1 MLSTRKYLFG
11 TTVLAGVL
19 TLSAPAFAQSSAP
32 AQDDQ
37 STQVE
42 EIVVTGSRIR
52 RDPTTAPT
60 PLIQVDREQLLSA
73 GQATLI
79 DYLAQIPALSNSQIP
94 TDNVGSV
101 LNAQGLNIAN
111 LRALGNNRTLTLID
125 GRRQVGSVGGSLAV
139 SVNTIPRL
147 LIENIEIITGG
158 ASSVYGADAVAGV
171 INFTLR
177 KDFEGVELDLY
188 GNQLSR
194 YGDNYGRRASLLVG
208 KNFFDDRLN
217 LYGFG
222 EYERLDAVGTL
233 DLGFLADAC
242 AVVGVD
248 ADPTAAAAGLP
259 VDDAIDNRVFCGLN
273 TISRPRG
280 GQTTIANAQQP
291 SALNNP
297 LVGVTNCTTFTQST
311 CYSVDPAKTW
321 VFPQGGSARLAN
333 FGQRIGNVGASRTLN
348 IGGDGE
354 NPAFFNQADRTGS
367 VEAQRYQTGANF
379 RLTDSIS
386 GILEAKY
393 IKESTFAVAQ
403 PTFFDFYLND
413 AAYAANETNGRTG
426 ITPSNQNQV
435 LRVSD
440 NAFLPAA
447 LRAAILGNT
456 VTNYNNPTVTGA
468 GTPLAAS
475 TVAPWARHVTFGEDR
490 SQDNVREL
498 QRFVAG
504 LSGQHGDVGPIR
516 NLNWDLAYTYSK
528 LENANKEMAV
538 DTQRYVLGADA
549 VVDTAG
555 IVNGRPGEIVCR
567 VQILAKTNVA
577 FTNATTGL
585 GGIRDW
591 STKAGQTPGT
601 YGDLRSRAEGRAA
614 IEQCRPINVFGQGA
628 ADPAALAVTYAAVTV
643 RQTNE
648 QENLIGSVSGQL
660 WDFWGAGAIGVA
672 VGGEY
677 RRESTEGIG
686 RSRDTGDRQLFL
698 NTSPDQ
704 PRVEYETTE
713 VFAELSLPLFRDSWL
728 GQYAELS
735 GSYRYSDYTTVG
747 ETDVYGVNLVYR
759 PVSDFAIK
767 SSYNTSV
774 RVPTLSENFSPQSQT
789 FANGFADPCA
799 TSAITSSTLAADI
812 RANRI
817 ANCTALAAAKGLTY
831 DFGGTTLD
839 PNDDYAPIYSSGV
852 AGVNGGNPFLTPEE
866 STSFTFST
874 VWTPSFVPNFSLVL
888 DYYEIQID
896 QVIASVTAQTAAT
909 NCVSGPGLNTGA
921 CNTIFRRVAPV
932 SGTSAADRS
941 EAFKVGAPAGDPL
954 GGFIQGS
961 INYAKR
967 TVRGMDF
974 TATYSLD
981 TEEMFG
987 RNFGRFRTSL
997 NGSWLIEQKQFNN
1010 IDNPNDFTEFAS
1022 TLQVGGSFPRVR
1034 FSNTLVWSP
1043 NDLVDLTWVVDW
1055 QTAQDII
1062 QARDQV
1068 ANIDNRP
1075 LDYYNTGNFTRHDF
1089 GARFNVRDDLTLRVG
1104 LSNAFD
1110 ARQRDILG
1118 ATLYSNYDPY
1128 GRRFNVSLNYRPW

>member
-1 MLSTRKYLFG
+1 MLTTRKYLFG

-19 TLSAPAFAQSSAP
+19 TMSAPAFAQSSQP
-32 AQDDQ
+32 AQDEA

-42 EIVVTGSRIR
+42 EVVVTGSRIR
-52 RDPTTAPT
+52 RDPTTSPT
-60 PLIQVDREQLLSA
+60 PLIQIKREELLA
-73 GQATLI
+73 TGQATLI

-94 TDNVGSV
+94 TDNVGGV

-111 LRALGNNRTLTLID
+111 LRALGTNRTLTLID

-177 KDFEGVELDLY
+177 KDFEGLELDLY

-217 LYGFG
+217 LYAFG
-222 EYERLDAVGTL
+222 EYEKLDGVGTL
-233 DLGFLADAC
+233 DLGFLADGC
-242 AVVGVD
+242 ALVGVD
-248 ADPTAAAAGLP
+248 TDPTSLAAGLP
-259 VDDAIDNRVFCGLN
+259 VDDQFDNRVFCGLN

-280 GQTTIANAQQP
+280 GQTTIANTQQP

-297 LVGVTNCTTFTQST
+297 LVGVTNCTAFTQAT
-311 CYSVDPAKTW
+311 CYSVDPTKTW
-321 VFPQGGSARLAN
+321 VFPQGGTARLAN

-354 NPAFFNQADRTGS
+354 NPAFFNQTDRTGS

-386 GILEAKY
+386 GLLEAKY
-393 IKESTFAVAQ
+393 VTETTFATAQ

-440 NAFLPAA
+440 NAYLPSA
-447 LRAAILGNT
+447 LRAAILSNT
-456 VTNYNNPTVTGA
+456 VTNYTNPTVTAPGA
-468 GTPLAAS
+468 ALAPTA
-475 TVAPWARHVTFGEDR
+475 APWARHVTFGEDR
-490 SQDNVREL
+490 SQDNTREL
-498 QRFVAG
+498 QRYVAA
-504 LSGQHGDVGPIR
+504 LSGQHGDVGPVR
-516 NLNWDLAYTYSK
+516 NLSWDLAYTYSK
-528 LENANKEMAV
+528 LENSNEEIAV

-567 VQILAKTNVA
+567 VQILAKTNTA
-577 FTNATTGL
+577 MTNATTGL

-591 STKAGQTPGT
+591 STQAGQTAGT
-601 YGDLRSRAEGRAA
+601 FGDLRARAEGRAA
-614 IEQCRPINVFGQGA
+614 IAACKPINVFGQGA
-628 ADPAALAVTYAAVTV
+628 ADPAALAVTYASVTV

-660 WDFWGAGAIGVA
+660 WDFWGAGSIGLA

-677 RRESTEGIG
+677 RRESTEGVG

-704 PRVEYETTE
+704 PYVEYETKE
-713 VFAELSLPLFRDSWL
+713 AFAEISVPLFRDTWL
-728 GQYAELS
+728 GQYAEVS

-747 ETDVYGVNLVYR
+747 NTDVYGVNLVYR
-759 PVSDFAIK
+759 PISDFAIK

-774 RVPTLSENFSPQSQT
+774 RVPTLNENFSPNGQT
-789 FANGFADPCA
+789 FATINDPCSTA
-799 TSAITSSTLAADI
+799 NITNSTLAADI

-839 PNDDYAPIYSSGV
+839 PNDDYAPIYSSNV
-852 AGVNGGNPFLTPEE
+852 AGVLGGNPFLTPEE
-866 STSFTFST
+866 SNSFTFST
-874 VWTPSFVPNFSLVL
+874 VWTPSYVPNFSFVL
-888 DYYEIQID
+888 DYYEIEID
-896 QVIASVTAQTAAT
+896 QVIAAVTAQTAAN
-909 NCVSGPGLNTGA
+909 NCVNGPTLNSGA

-932 SGTSAADRS
+932 AGTSAADRS
-941 EAFKVGAPAGDPL
+941 EAFKVGAPSGDPI

-967 TVRGMDF
+967 TVRGLDF
-974 TATYSLD
+974 TANYSLD

-987 RNFGRFRTSL
+987 RNFGTFRTSL
-997 NGSWLIEQKQFNN
+997 QGSWLIEQKQFNN

-1022 TLQVGGSFPRVR
+1022 TLQQGGSYPRLR

-1055 QTAQDII
+1055 QTAQDIV
-1062 QARDQV
+1062 QARDLIN
-1068 ANIDNRP
+1068 NIDSRP
-1075 LDYYNTGNFTRHDF
+1075 VDYYNTGNFTRHDF
-1089 GARFNVRDDLTLRVG
+1089 GARFNVREDLTLRVG
-1104 LSNAFD
+1104 VSNAFD

-1118 ATLYSNYDPY
+1118 ATLYSNFDPY